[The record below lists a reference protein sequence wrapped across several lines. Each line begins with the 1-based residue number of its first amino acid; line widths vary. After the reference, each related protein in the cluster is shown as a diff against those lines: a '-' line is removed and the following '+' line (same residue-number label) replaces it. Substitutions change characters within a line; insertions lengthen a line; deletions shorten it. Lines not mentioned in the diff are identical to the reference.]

1 MGVDARA
8 VTTRLGREDDLDAL
22 MAMYAA
28 VVGAMEGTA
37 EDVGWVMGSHPS
49 RAGLAEAIDAGTLIV
64 ATCGR
69 EDASAAQAGLAGAL
83 IVDGAQPS
91 GYEDVRWSVEADA
104 ARVGVI
110 HLFAT
115 APWARGRGVA
125 RALLAAAAE
134 HARQHGCVT
143 LRLDVFPNA
152 AHAIAVYGACGYTD
166 LGLHT
171 IVYPTCDNTAFRV
184 MDTVL

>member
-1 MGVDARA
+1 MDASVHDVA
-8 VTTRLGREDDLDAL
+8 IRLGREDDLDAL

-28 VVGAMEGTA
+28 VVEHMEGTA

-49 RAGLAEAIDAGTLIV
+49 RAGLAGAIGAGTLIV
-64 ATCGR
+64 ATCER
-69 EDASAAQAGLAGAL
+69 HDAPGAQTGVAGAL
-83 IVDGAQPS
+83 IVDDAQPS
-91 GYEDVRWSVEADA
+91 GYEHVRWSVEADA
-104 ARVGVI
+104 QRVSVI

-134 HARQHGCVT
+134 HARQRGCVT

-171 IVYPTCDNTAFRV
+171 IVYPTCENTVFRV